1 MVSSNHGETIL
12 KISHAVAA
20 ITLALL
26 STVSTVCA
34 AQVNMKMNAAAQP
47 LFDEA
52 QVLSSQGKMQEAL
65 AKYSAAAKADPS
77 SSVPLSQIAELF
89 RQASEQAQ
97 GERQV
102 KLRQQAESLV
112 FQILQKFPDEPLAH
126 EVQRKLRDNTP
137 PPLHKAS
144 AAAQAEMDLGET
156 AFAQN
161 KMDVALAHYER
172 AAAIDPGYSMAWV
185 YAGDSYY
192 AQKKYAEAE
201 TRYRK
206 GVEIEPL
213 NSQGWRYLSDA
224 LAFQGKRGAAED
236 ALFEGIAAQ
245 PSQVPNWIK
254 LAQLRDAAGYPVT
267 PLKLVRKSW
276 GSLNADNKPVVHL
289 DEEYASTEKGR
300 PADGAFWLMLASQQ
314 ALDRGA
320 RKEGNGNS
328 ATLAAEAA
336 RWRLGFKVVDEVTAN
351 GDPGLATPALKTLQ
365 MLDKDGEL
373 ETALLLLDYRESW
386 RPELEAWKRDNPNG
400 IRKFVDKYALRP

>member
-1 MVSSNHGETIL
+1 MN
-12 KISHAVAA
+12 ISHVIAA

-34 AQVNMKMNAAAQP
+34 AQPGLKMNAQAQA
-47 LFDEA
+47 LFDQA

-65 AKYSAAAKADPS
+65 ARYSDAAKADPS
-77 SSVPLSQIAELF
+77 SSVPLSNIAELF

-97 GERQV
+97 GERQA

-112 FQILQKFPDEPLAH
+112 SQILQKFPDEPLAH
-126 EVQRKLRDNTP
+126 EVQRKLRDNRP
-137 PPLHKAS
+137 PPLHQGS
-144 AAAQAEMDLGET
+144 PAAQAEMTLGET

-161 KMDVALAHYER
+161 KLDVALAHYER
-172 AAAIDPGYSMAWV
+172 AAAIDPAYSMAWV
-185 YAGDSYY
+185 YAGDCYY

-276 GSLNADNKPVVHL
+276 GSLNPDDTAVVHL
-289 DEEYASTEKGR
+289 DEEYATKEKGR
-300 PADGAFWLMLASQQ
+300 PADGAFWLMLATQQ
-314 ALDRGA
+314 VLDLRA
-320 RKEGNGNS
+320 QKEGKADP
-328 ATLAAEAA
+328 ATLAAEVA
-336 RWRLGFKVVDEVTAN
+336 RWRLGLKVVDEVTAN
-351 GDPGLATPALKTLQ
+351 GEPGLATPALKTMQ
-365 MLDKDGEL
+365 MLNKDDEL
-373 ETALLLLDYRESW
+373 ETALLLLDYREAW
-386 RPELEAWKRDNPNG
+386 RPELEAWKRDHPGG
-400 IRKFVDKYALRP
+400 IRKFVDKYGVRP

>member
-1 MVSSNHGETIL
+1 MNL
-12 KISHAVAA
+12 SHAVAA

-26 STVSTVCA
+26 STVSTVSTVHA
-34 AQVNMKMNAAAQP
+34 AQPNLQMNAAAQA
-47 LFDEA
+47 LLDEA
-52 QVLSSQGKMQEAL
+52 NVLSSQGKMQEAL

-77 SSVPLSQIAELF
+77 SSVPLSNIAELF

-112 FQILQKFPDEPLAH
+112 SQILQKFPDEPLAH
-126 EVQRKLRDNTP
+126 EVLRKLRDNTP

-144 AAAQAEMDLGET
+144 PAAQAEMDLGET

-161 KMDVALAHYER
+161 KMDIALGHYER
-172 AAAIDPGYSMAWV
+172 AAAIDPAYSMAWV

-267 PLKLVRKSW
+267 PLKLVRKSSA
-276 GSLNADNKPVVHL
+276 SLGADGKPVVTL
-289 DEEYASTEKGR
+289 DPEFSGANPKAT
-300 PADGAFWLMLASQQ
+300 DGALWLSLGIQQ
-314 ALDRGA
+314 STDLIAQKDGKA
-320 RKEGNGNS
+320 N
-328 ATLAAEAA
+328 ATTLAAETA
-336 RWRLGFKVVDEVTAN
+336 RWRAGFQVVNEVTAK
-351 GDPGLATPALKTLQ
+351 GAPELQDPALKTLQ